1 MPQRW
6 KVCATPGCPELTT
19 SRRCPTHTTQ
29 GQRTQAAQRRHT
41 GDQSMDTYSTTA
53 WRRTRARFLRDHPD
67 CAACGQPA
75 TDADHVAPRRILEA
89 AGIRNPDTST
99 WLQPLCGPC
108 HSRKTTQVDTPMLA
122 RLRAGEPAEELAA
135 LALDLGRAKPT

>member
-1 MPQRW
+1 MPERW

-19 SRRCPTHTTQ
+19 GRRCPTHTAQ

-67 CAACGQPA
+67 CAACGKPA

-89 AGIRNPDTST
+89 AGATNPDHPT
-99 WLQPLCGPC
+99 WLQALC
-108 HSRKTTQVDTPMLA
+108 HSCHATKTATTDRALIA
-122 RLRAGEPAEELAA
+122 RLRDGEDPAELIRSI
-135 LALDLGRAKPT
+135 G